1 MHEATMTTSVK
12 ALIAQAAQI
21 PPAKRMELVER
32 ILDSLGQTDG
42 AVGTLWAKEA
52 GDRLTAYRRG
62 KVKAVSLS
70 DAIEKRQV
78 TNMRAASAPIT
89 PVSDLAQAAL
99 AALSRAGLRAAED
112 ALRANTHMVV
122 AEDGKVLH
130 VSPQDYL
137 ASATSTSRSQSTS
150 PASDRKDPPCTPPS
164 LSTAPA

>member
-62 KVKAVSLS
+62 EVRAVSLS
-70 DAIEKRQV
+70 DAIEKHLIN
-78 TNMRAASAPIT
+78 TMRAASAPIT

-99 AALSRAGLRAAED
+99 AALSRAGSRAAED

-122 AEDGKVLH
+122 AVDGKVLH
-130 VSPQDYL
+130 ESPQDYL
-137 ASATSTSRSQSTS
+137 RKRDEPATLPNAKPR
-150 PASDRKDPPCTPPS
+150 A
-164 LSTAPA
+164 